1 MCNFTARYGTGAE
14 RAGGGSKEEEGALEK
29 WGLLRGDGGSGGG
42 GGGKSGGLDEG
53 GGCRVIEV
61 SLVAE
66 RMMTGPD
73 CVWFRLWQL

>member
-1 MCNFTARYGTGAE
+1 MIVVVMVE
-14 RAGGGSKEEEGALEK
+14 DLV
-29 WGLLRGDGGSGGG
+29 
-42 GGGKSGGLDEG
+42 EG

-66 RMMTGPD
+66 RVMTGPD